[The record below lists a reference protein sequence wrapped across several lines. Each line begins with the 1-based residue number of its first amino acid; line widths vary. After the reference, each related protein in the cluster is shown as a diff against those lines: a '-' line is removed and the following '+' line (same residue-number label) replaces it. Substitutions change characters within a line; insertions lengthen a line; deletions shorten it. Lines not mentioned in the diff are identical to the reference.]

1 MTSMDARTSMDDM
14 ESISDNQSTAASDL
28 QSFNNQYHQVQKSS
42 YLQVLEPRCPT
53 GHELY
58 QTPPALVNLNSLM
71 SYPTE
76 STKAF
81 NMGDFQRIH
90 QLVST
95 FFNDNCLLRVIKP
108 TYTEERTG
116 AGNIVGLLNALLDS
130 FPDAVN
136 IIKSVKYCRSKTGA
150 RLLKVKYT
158 FSGTQITSAPL
169 DEFKSSPR
177 AKEES
182 IIADMDTTSLTA
194 NEIEAYHRREI
205 ALKIQGKLIN
215 IESDIV
221 LRMYIDN
228 FTSKV
233 GIYEAT
239 CKASSFRAVE

>member
-1 MTSMDARTSMDDM
+1 MTSASRAMDEV
-14 ESISDNQSTAASDL
+14 ESISDIQSIASSEV
-28 QSFNNQYHQVQKSS
+28 QSFNIFNNKYHQIQKSS

-58 QTPPALVNLNSLM
+58 QTPPLLVDLNSLM
-71 SYPTE
+71 SYPNE

-81 NMGDFQRIH
+81 NMGNFNRIH

-95 FFNDNCLLRVIKP
+95 FLNDNCLMRLIKP
-108 TYTEERTG
+108 AYTEER
-116 AGNIVGLLNALLDS
+116 VGSVHVFNLLNALLES

-150 RLLKVKYT
+150 RMVKVKYT
-158 FSGTQITSAPL
+158 FSGTQITTIPL
-169 DEFKSSPR
+169 SEFKSPK
-177 AKEES
+177 AMEES
-182 IIADMDTTSLTA
+182 IVTDMDTSTLSPD
-194 NEIEAYHRREI
+194 EIEAYRRREI
-205 ALKIQGKLIN
+205 AYKSQGKLIS

-221 LRMYIDN
+221 LRLYIDN
-228 FTSKV
+228 FSNKV